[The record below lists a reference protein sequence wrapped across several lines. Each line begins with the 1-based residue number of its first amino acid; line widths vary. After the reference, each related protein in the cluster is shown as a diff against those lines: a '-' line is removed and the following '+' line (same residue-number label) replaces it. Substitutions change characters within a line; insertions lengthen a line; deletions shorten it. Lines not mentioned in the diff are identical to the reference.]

1 MPVDYQVVPNALT
14 SPPSFTGRV
23 RPKAILDIHAIAREI
38 NIHNPSITEEISMT
52 VIKAFRDEVLYQ
64 LSEGNTVNIASF
76 CSFASSLPFRVAA
89 ATDPLPKNVIDV
101 RAKPSTPF
109 KNALRQI
116 AKFSRL
122 PYTEKAPNASEFVDT
137 NSGLS
142 GWIRDNNGFRIN
154 GSDIGF
160 DSSDAA
166 LGVTVVLADGT
177 EEKQSSIGLNDP
189 SSVIIVP
196 SFESS
201 LPDTEHVEITILL
214 KNRYT
219 DNGQVRTGSIANK
232 VRATN
237 ESAGFFSVGMEDS
250 PVTLTTYTGSN
261 VTARI
266 ISSIKPDGTLTLSA
280 GAIDGVMG
288 QVYDVLPATASVDVE
303 FDGNT
308 ATLTIDDYAS
318 LYANVLSYQRYMQ
331 EVAPLSAA

>member
-38 NIHNPSITEEISMT
+38 NIHNPNITEEISMT

-137 NSGLS
+137 NSSLS

-214 KNRYT
+214 RNRYT
-219 DNGQVRTGSIANK
+219 DNGQVRTGTIANK

-237 ESAGFFSVGMEDS
+237 ASAGLFSVGMETS
-250 PVTLTTYTGSN
+250 PVTLTTYTGN
-261 VTARI
+261 AVTARI

-308 ATLTIDDYAS
+308 VTLTIDDYAA

-331 EVAPLSAA
+331 EVAPLSGA